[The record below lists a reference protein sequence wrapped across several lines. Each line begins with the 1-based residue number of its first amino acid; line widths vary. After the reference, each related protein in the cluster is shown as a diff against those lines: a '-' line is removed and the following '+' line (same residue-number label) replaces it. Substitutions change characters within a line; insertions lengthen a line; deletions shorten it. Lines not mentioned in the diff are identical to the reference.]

1 MLLLYKKKRRRN
13 ESPEGDDHIPFLI
26 FLQNFFVFF
35 LCRELEFAS
44 QQPRWA
50 VLKIFP
56 FGLFRTQLLKVV
68 VVCYFPPPTAQ
79 RWGWRR
85 VWNADFMPGPH
96 RSLSRIEEEEKKKV
110 IRSLLLEKGV
120 HSYTQTHKT
129 QMLLHRHTFFFF
141 GTSTTENKTTRRP
154 FFFRLIWSLMHE
166 NRDFYDQQLLKY
178 MQNNLKNLE
187 RLQKL
192 VLICSLCV
200 CLGYSGTNESGT
212 RSELT

>member
-1 MLLLYKKKRRRN
+1 MSRQRAMITFPFWFSSKTFSSSSCAVSWNSLHNSQDGLYLKYSRLDYFGHNSSRLLLCVIFLPLQLRDEDDAVFGMPILCRGRTVHFPESKKKKKKRWSDRCCWR
-13 ESPEGDDHIPFLI
+13 
-26 FLQNFFVFF
+26 
-35 LCRELEFAS
+35 
-44 QQPRWA
+44 
-50 VLKIFP
+50 
-56 FGLFRTQLLKVV
+56 KV
-68 VVCYFPPPTAQ
+68 
-79 RWGWRR
+79 
-85 VWNADFMPGPH
+85 
-96 RSLSRIEEEEKKKV
+96 
-110 IRSLLLEKGV
+110 
-120 HSYTQTHKT
+120 YTHT
-129 QMLLHRHTFFFF
+129 HRHIKHRCCCIDTLFFF